1 MKTIN
6 IKLPEVGVHT
16 ALVSPF
22 NAAAGAICAAGNP
35 VMGDK

>member
-1 MKTIN
+1 MKTVN
-6 IKLPEVGVHT
+6 IKLPEVGVQT